1 MRAPHGSGCGCWSMV
16 DRVHGPGK
24 GRRTTWCR
32 LGGHA
37 AATRADER
45 TAPIHPSGSDG
56 GGGGTQPARTGGS
69 SRPGGRGARRHG
81 ATRRRRKAAS
91 GRRRGAAATDDERR
105 RTASDGGATPNG
117 KAAALR
123 GRGERRRGDAH
134 RGSPSTGRR
143 RMAMRNDREMTVNGG
158 RMARTTANATA
169 SMARLGAAA
178 SGDQSSG
185 GGGGEEGD
193 GARARPT
200 WPGRRGSKG
209 AAAVAGRGGVGWR
222 LGEDP
227 TGGLHLSATS
237 G

>member
-1 MRAPHGSGCGCWSMV
+1 M
-16 DRVHGPGK
+16 
-24 GRRTTWCR
+24 
-32 LGGHA
+32 
-37 AATRADER
+37 
-45 TAPIHPSGSDG
+45 APIHPSGSDG

-105 RTASDGGATPNG
+105 HTASDGGATPNG

-134 RGSPSTGRR
+134 RGSASTGRR
-143 RMAMRNDREMTVNGG
+143 RMAMRNDQEMTVNGG
-158 RMARTTANATA
+158 RSVEPPSEQEERGVDGTARTTANATA
-169 SMARLGAAA
+169 SMAWLGAAA

-200 WPGRRGSKG
+200 WPGRRGSEG

-227 TGGLHLSATS
+227 TGGLHLSATL